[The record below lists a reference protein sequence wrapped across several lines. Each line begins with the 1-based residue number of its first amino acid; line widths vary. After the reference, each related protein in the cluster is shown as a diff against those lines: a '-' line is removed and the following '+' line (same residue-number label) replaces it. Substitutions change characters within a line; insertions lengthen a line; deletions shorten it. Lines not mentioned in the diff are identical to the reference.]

1 MADSIAFTTFVLYML
16 GMAALAIRGFF
27 VHNALAAHAIAAG
40 FKPLHRV
47 DASRN
52 AVWWRMN
59 RQIHQIGD
67 K

>member
-40 FKPLHRV
+40 FKGWMR
-47 DASRN
+47 AGMRF
-52 AVWWRMN
+52 
-59 RQIHQIGD
+59 GGE
-67 K
+67 